1 MSAIGVLGAI
11 GALGG
16 GAYQEFFYEH
26 QVVVASSP
34 ANAEILIDGMIA
46 GKTPLTL
53 ELKKGTYTL
62 SARKEAYET
71 LEHAVYVSRKKPNIV
86 NLQLIPTYH
95 GKVQAAT
102 KELISNQASGNL
114 ENLAKELASLK
125 SLIIAS
131 PEEAATVPIL
141 NERMRTQSV
150 EVKALREEI
159 KGLKDQSKWYLGSMI
174 AMIIGLLGVIA
185 TLFVANKGK

>member
-1 MSAIGVLGAI
+1 MYIRR
-11 GALGG
+11 
-16 GAYQEFFYEH
+16 FFYEH
-26 QVVVASSP
+26 HVVVASSP
-34 ANAEILIDGMIA
+34 ANAEILMDGMVA

-62 SARKEAYET
+62 SARKDGYET
-71 LEHAVYVSRKKPNIV
+71 LEHAVYVSQKDPNIA
-86 NLQLIPTYH
+86 NLQLHPTYQE
-95 GKVQAAT
+95 KVQTAT
-102 KELISNQASGNL
+102 KEFNFHQDSGNI
-114 ENLAKELASLK
+114 ESLAKELASLK
-125 SLIIAS
+125 SLIIAN

-141 NERMRTQSV
+141 NERMRAQSV
-150 EVKALREEI
+150 EVKTLRDEI